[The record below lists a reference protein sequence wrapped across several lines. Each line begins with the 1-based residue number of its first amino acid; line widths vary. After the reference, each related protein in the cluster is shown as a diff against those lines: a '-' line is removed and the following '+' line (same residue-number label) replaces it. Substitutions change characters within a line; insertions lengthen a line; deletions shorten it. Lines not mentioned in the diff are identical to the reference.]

1 MSKTILLSN
10 LGNRNIRVKNKEYK
24 DDFIPN
30 KKFREETETLLNN
43 YENEKDNIELNIL
56 PSILD
61 EYKGKNVTL
70 YLFCTNQT
78 EPNNKQDTLFEAQII
93 AKKIEENY
101 SDIEV
106 YIEELKEINPT
117 NEEEL
122 ISGYTKF
129 TKRHLQNECQIVY
142 YDSGGT
148 PQQKNSIRSVLEFYI
163 APERL
168 NQYYGANENG
178 ETILRKLE
186 RSASEELKLKR
197 QVRNLMNT
205 YHYSSSLVLAEDMNL
220 SMPLIQLN
228 KMAILLWNNLQN
240 DFKNKYE
247 INRLNKGVKSHPR
260 IEDFKIAYPNEKF
273 DLYYEYKSFLL
284 LNKFH
289 TQRKINNFSGA
300 VLTLQQIIETYVLG
314 KLSEL
319 VSIDLANSKR
329 YHLDSESVL
338 DEILIEF
345 GSEIKKEYGKNIKS
359 LSLPIE
365 LIYLGI
371 HPDLTEEEKS
381 LINEFKSVIST
392 LKGSIPNNQR
402 LDVLRNA
409 IVHRGKGVTENVIDK
424 YYKDLVEKLDTYLEY
439 DSSNNIYDIIN
450 EMSADFL

>member
-1 MSKTILLSN
+1 M
-10 LGNRNIRVKNKEYK
+10 
-24 DDFIPN
+24 
-30 KKFREETETLLNN
+30 
-43 YENEKDNIELNIL
+43 
-56 PSILD
+56 
-61 EYKGKNVTL
+61 
-70 YLFCTNQT
+70 
-78 EPNNKQDTLFEAQII
+78 
-93 AKKIEENY
+93 
-101 SDIEV
+101 
-106 YIEELKEINPT
+106 
-117 NEEEL
+117 
-122 ISGYTKF
+122 F
-129 TKRHLQNECQIVY
+129 TKRYLQNECQIVY

-178 ETILRKLE
+178 NTVLRKLE

-205 YHYSSSLVLAEDMNL
+205 YHYSSSLVLAEDMKL
-220 SMPLIQLN
+220 SKPLIQLN

-289 TQRKINNFSGA
+289 AQKEINNYSGA
-300 VLTLQQIIETYVLG
+300 VLTLQQIIETYTLG
-314 KLSEL
+314 KLSKL
-319 VSIDLANSKR
+319 VSIDLANSNR
-329 YHLDSESVL
+329 YNHDKKLVL
-338 DEILIEF
+338 TEIMKGNGGEIEEEF
-345 GSEIKKEYGKNIKS
+345 GGKVND
-359 LSLPIE
+359 LSLPIQ
-365 LIYLGI
+365 LIYLGV
-371 HPDLTEEEKS
+371 HPDVSSEEKK

-409 IVHRGKGVTENVIDK
+409 IVHRGKGVTDNVIDK

-439 DSSNNIYDIIN
+439 DSSNNI
-450 EMSADFL
+450 

>member
-1 MSKTILLSN
+1 M
-10 LGNRNIRVKNKEYK
+10 
-24 DDFIPN
+24 
-30 KKFREETETLLNN
+30 
-43 YENEKDNIELNIL
+43 
-56 PSILD
+56 
-61 EYKGKNVTL
+61 
-70 YLFCTNQT
+70 
-78 EPNNKQDTLFEAQII
+78 
-93 AKKIEENY
+93 
-101 SDIEV
+101 
-106 YIEELKEINPT
+106 
-117 NEEEL
+117 
-122 ISGYTKF
+122 F
-129 TKRHLQNECQIVY
+129 TKRYLQNECQIVY

-178 ETILRKLE
+178 NTVLRKLE

-220 SMPLIQLN
+220 SKPLIQLN
-228 KMAILLWNNLQN
+228 RMAILLWNNLQN

-247 INRLNKGVKSHPR
+247 IHRLNKGVKSHPK
-260 IEDFKIAYPNEKF
+260 IDDFKIAYPNEKF

-289 TQRKINNFSGA
+289 AQNEINNYSGA
-300 VLTLQQIIETYVLG
+300 VLTLQQIIETYTLG
-314 KLSEL
+314 RLSEL

-329 YHLDSESVL
+329 YHIDSETVL
-338 DEILIEF
+338 DEIMKEF
-345 GSEIKKEYGKNIKS
+345 STEIKNEYGKTVKS
-359 LSLPIE
+359 LSLPIQ

-381 LINEFKSVIST
+381 LIDEFKKVIST
-392 LKGSIPNNQR
+392 FKSPILNNQR

-409 IVHRGKGVTENVIDK
+409 IAQRGKGVTENVIDK
-424 YYKDLVEKLDTYLEY
+424 YYKDLVEKLATYLEY

-450 EMSADFL
+450 EMAADFLEFIKQSSTRSLTYYAHLLHTFNLYLCQKKLCNYTSTHLAHHYIAKQTHLRFLKKEKKQN